1 MAFAIVIKTL
11 EMTRTKESY
20 LDEGDTKGVGSQVR
34 LDLLEELTEELE
46 GRNREDFK
54 YLVRKNE
61 DENGS
66 VLHGLANIG
75 DGDDVVS
82 ELVTRKIREES
93 RNSRLSNEKKRIF
106 NVLMLSIDDIG
117 ELAAVDD
124 LLEDPHLHLL
134 VENGVLLDI
143 FANQNG
149 GGGTP
154 RTRVAEC
161 PAYQF
166 PEPMMATVSF
176 LGRLISFEE
185 RVVGK

>member
-20 LDEGDTKGVGSQVR
+20 LDEGDTEGVGSQMR

-46 GRNREDFK
+46 GRSRENFK

-66 VLHGLANIG
+66 VLHGLADIG

-93 RNSRLSNEKKRIF
+93 RNSRLSNEKKGYLTF
-106 NVLMLSIDDIG
+106 SCSVLMISVSLRPLMISSKTHIFTSLLKMVYFLTFLLIRMEAAEPLGLESLS
-117 ELAAVDD
+117 VR
-124 LLEDPHLHLL
+124 H
-134 VENGVLLDI
+134 
-143 FANQNG
+143 
-149 GGGTP
+149 T
-154 RTRVAEC
+154 
-161 PAYQF
+161 
-166 PEPMMATVSF
+166 SF
-176 LGRLISFEE
+176 RSL
-185 RVVGK
+185 

>member
-93 RNSRLSNEKKRIF
+93 RNSRLSTKKKGYLTF
-106 NVLMLSIDDIG
+106 SCSVLMISVSLRPLMISSKTHIFTSLLKMVYFLTFLLIRMEAAEPLRLESLS
-117 ELAAVDD
+117 VR
-124 LLEDPHLHLL
+124 H
-134 VENGVLLDI
+134 
-143 FANQNG
+143 
-149 GGGTP
+149 T
-154 RTRVAEC
+154 
-161 PAYQF
+161 
-166 PEPMMATVSF
+166 SF
-176 LGRLISFEE
+176 RSLRWQRSPS
-185 RVVGK
+185 

>member
-1 MAFAIVIKTL
+1 ML
-11 EMTRTKESY
+11 
-20 LDEGDTKGVGSQVR
+20 GV
-34 LDLLEELTEELE
+34 
-46 GRNREDFK
+46 
-54 YLVRKNE
+54 
-61 DENGS
+61 
-66 VLHGLANIG
+66 
-75 DGDDVVS
+75 
-82 ELVTRKIREES
+82 
-93 RNSRLSNEKKRIF
+93 
-106 NVLMLSIDDIG
+106 DDIS

-124 LLEDPHLHLL
+124 LLKDPHLHLL

-143 FANQNG
+143 SANQNG

-161 PAYQF
+161 PTYQF

>member
-20 LDEGDTKGVGSQVR
+20 LDEGDTKDVGSQVR

-54 YLVRKNE
+54 YLVRKNK

-66 VLHGLANIG
+66 VLHGLTNIG

-93 RNSRLSNEKKRIF
+93 RNSRLANEKKK
-106 NVLMLSIDDIG
+106 DI
-117 ELAAVDD
+117 
-124 LLEDPHLHLL
+124 
-134 VENGVLLDI
+134 
-143 FANQNG
+143 
-149 GGGTP
+149 
-154 RTRVAEC
+154 
-161 PAYQF
+161 
-166 PEPMMATVSF
+166 
-176 LGRLISFEE
+176 
-185 RVVGK
+185 